1 MNCFSMSC
9 GDGDDHNYFQLTVLM
24 VMMMMTM
31 VMIITISS
39 RLCRPSLLRTRL
51 LHLRLLRLHQG
62 LDGRR
67 LWGGEHMITIMILCH
82 HDHGDHPLSS

>member
-39 RLCRPSLLRTRL
+39 RLCRPSLLRARL

-62 LDGRR
+62 LDGSG
-67 LWGGEHMITIMILCH
+67 LWGGENVIMIILCH
-82 HDHGDHPLSS
+82 DDHNHHPLS